1 MYGLNRKY
9 QNLLFVVILRWAR
22 SRNRIFVMHLANMSP
37 AIVLC
42 GKLFWANWTSWS
54 NNNNGSIGTD
64 IWLIH
69 WGVKDRFGF
78 YFWNNFNRKVHFDQ
92 WWTLIGQRIWLNRGR
107 IILPLE
113 KEACQGKFPKIID
126 FGNLSESNDTYF
138 ERFLQLACSSTS
150 QICPIKCQSTLNIS
164 MTHFFMLNKLWK
176 LPRRIQNKSWNS
188 TVLLA
193 PPKHCDRD
201 CFALQQSARPG
212 YELFWIF
219 LKSVRQFLH
228 SKITS
233 VYCNKSAFPMIKF
246 KPSHVS
252 SLQKWGAFPDG
263 HFARI
268 PYEAA

>member
-1 MYGLNRKY
+1 MYRLNGKY

-54 NNNNGSIGTD
+54 NYNNGSIGTD

-69 WGVKDRFGF
+69 WGVKYRFGF

-92 WWTLIGQRIWLNRGR
+92 WWTLIGQRIRLNRGR
-107 IILPLE
+107 IVLPLE
-113 KEACQGKFPKIID
+113 KEACQGKFPKILD

-176 LPRRIQNKSWNS
+176 LPWRIQNKSRCYYFATEIALHCNS
-188 TVLLA
+188 LQ
-193 PPKHCDRD
+193 DRD
-201 CFALQQSARPG
+201 VNYSEFSWKVFGNFYIQKSHLYIATRV
-212 YELFWIF
+212 LFRW
-219 LKSVRQFLH
+219 
-228 SKITS
+228 
-233 VYCNKSAFPMIKF
+233 
-246 KPSHVS
+246 
-252 SLQKWGAFPDG
+252 
-263 HFARI
+263 
-268 PYEAA
+268 